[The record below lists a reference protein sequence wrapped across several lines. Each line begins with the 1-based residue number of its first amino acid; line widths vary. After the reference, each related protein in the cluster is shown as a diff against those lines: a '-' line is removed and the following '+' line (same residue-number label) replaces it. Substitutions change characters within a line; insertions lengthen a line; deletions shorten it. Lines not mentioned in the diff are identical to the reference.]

1 MKNWVRIVLIIAL
14 AIVLWY
20 LVINLTKSMTGGST
34 VPSPAI
40 AAPDAPAP
48 AAPTQQQ

>member
-1 MKNWVRIVLIIAL
+1 MKNWMRIVLIIGL

-34 VPSPAI
+34 VQSPAI
-40 AAPDAPAP
+40 AAPAAPAP
-48 AAPTQQQ
+48 AARPQDQ

>member
-34 VPSPAI
+34 LQSPAI
-40 AAPDAPAP
+40 AAPAAPAP
-48 AAPTQQQ
+48 AAPPQAP

>member
-1 MKNWVRIVLIIAL
+1 VRIWVRIALIAGL

-20 LVINLTKSMTGGST
+20 LVANLTKSMTGGST
-34 VPSPAI
+34 LPNPAV

-48 AAPTQQQ
+48 AVPTQQQ

>member
-1 MKNWVRIVLIIAL
+1 MKNWVRIVLIIGL

-34 VPSPAI
+34 VPNPAI
-40 AAPDAPAP
+40 ATPDAPAP
-48 AAPTQQQ
+48 PRPQDQ

>member
-34 VPSPAI
+34 VQSPAI
-40 AAPDAPAP
+40 AAPEAPAP
-48 AAPTQQQ
+48 AAPAQNQ